1 VNTTQEIQ
9 VNITQKIQVNTT
21 QQNQGNTQE
30 ILFAAMGTEVHLV
43 VVDAD
48 PAVLEL
54 GRKRIHELEALWTRF
69 RDDSE
74 ISRLNSAAAEPV
86 RVSPETMELVRRSL
100 EGWRATS
107 GAFDPTILGD
117 LVALGYNASFERLGE
132 ESPLPLP
139 PRHRGGAAGVVV
151 DRRNQT
157 VRLPQGAAI
166 DPGGIGKGL
175 AADIVAEQ
183 MLDAGAGGVC
193 VNVGGDL
200 RVAGRPPTPAGWT
213 VGVDDPFGGPPLTT
227 LALRDGAI
235 ATSSRLG
242 RTWMRSGVHRHHLL
256 EPMTGKPASTRLA
269 AVTVV
274 AGRGWWAEVLA
285 KAVFLAGLSGGF
297 ALLQQAGAT
306 GLLLDD
312 DRRLFAAPG
321 MEAFLP

>member
-1 VNTTQEIQ
+1 
-9 VNITQKIQVNTT
+9 
-21 QQNQGNTQE
+21 
-30 ILFAAMGTEVHLV
+30 MGTEVHLV
-43 VVDAD
+43 AVGAHPD
-48 PAVLEL
+48 VLEL
-54 GRKRIHELEALWTRF
+54 GRRHIHELEALWTRF
-69 RDDSE
+69 REDSE
-74 ISRLNSAAAEPV
+74 ISRLNGAAPRPV
-86 RVSPETMELVRRSL
+86 RVSPETIELVRRSL

-117 LVALGYNASFERLGE
+117 LVALGYHSSFERLE
-132 ESPLPLP
+132 EEAP
-139 PRHRGGAAGVVV
+139 PPPFPRRRGGAAGVVV
-151 DRRNQT
+151 DQRNQT
-157 VRLPQGAAI
+157 VRLPEGAAI

-175 AADIVAEQ
+175 AADIVAEK
-183 MLDAGAGGVC
+183 MLEAGARGVC

-227 LALRDGAI
+227 LTLQDGAI

-242 RTWMRSGVHRHHLL
+242 RTWMRSGVLRHHLL
-256 EPMTGKPASTRLA
+256 EPATGEPASTRLA

-285 KAVFLAGLSGGF
+285 KAIFLAGPTGGV

-312 DRRLFAAPG
+312 NRRLIAAPG
-321 MEAFLP
+321 MEAFLR

>member
-1 VNTTQEIQ
+1 
-9 VNITQKIQVNTT
+9 
-21 QQNQGNTQE
+21 
-30 ILFAAMGTEVHLV
+30 MGTEVHLV
-43 VVDAD
+43 AVGAHPD
-48 PAVLEL
+48 VLEL
-54 GRKRIHELEALWTRF
+54 GRRHIHELEALWTRF
-69 RDDSE
+69 REDSE
-74 ISRLNSAAAEPV
+74 ISRLNSAAPRPV

-117 LVALGYNASFERLGE
+117 LVALGYHSSFERLGE
-132 ESPLPLP
+132 ESAP
-139 PRHRGGAAGVVV
+139 PPFPRRRGGAAGVVV
-151 DRRNQT
+151 DQRNQT
-157 VRLPQGAAI
+157 VRLPEGAAI

-175 AADIVAEQ
+175 AADIVAEK
-183 MLDAGAGGVC
+183 MLEAGARGVC

-227 LALRDGAI
+227 LSLQEGAI

-242 RTWMRSGVHRHHLL
+242 RTWMRSGVLRHHLL
-256 EPMTGKPASTRLA
+256 EPATGQPASTRLA

-285 KAVFLAGLSGGF
+285 KAIFLAGPSGGV
-297 ALLQQAGAT
+297 ALLEQAGAT

-312 DRRLFAAPG
+312 NRRLIAAPG
-321 MEAFLP
+321 MEAFLR

>member
-1 VNTTQEIQ
+1 
-9 VNITQKIQVNTT
+9 
-21 QQNQGNTQE
+21 
-30 ILFAAMGTEVHLV
+30 MGTEVHLV
-43 VVDAD
+43 AVGAHPD
-48 PAVLEL
+48 VLEL
-54 GRKRIHELEALWTRF
+54 GRRHIHELEALWTRF
-69 RDDSE
+69 REDSE
-74 ISRLNSAAAEPV
+74 ISRLNSAAPRPV
-86 RVSPETMELVRRSL
+86 RVSPETIELVRRSL

-117 LVALGYNASFERLGE
+117 LVALGYHSSFERLAE
-132 ESPLPLP
+132 EAP
-139 PRHRGGAAGVVV
+139 PPPFPRRREGAAGVVV
-151 DRRNQT
+151 DQRNQT
-157 VRLPQGAAI
+157 VRLPEGAAI

-175 AADIVAEQ
+175 AADIVAEK
-183 MLDAGAGGVC
+183 MLEAGARGVC

-227 LALRDGAI
+227 LTLQDGAI

-242 RTWMRSGVHRHHLL
+242 RTWMRSGVLRHHLL
-256 EPMTGKPASTRLA
+256 EPATGEPASTRLA

-285 KAVFLAGLSGGF
+285 KAIFLAGPTGGV

-312 DRRLFAAPG
+312 NRRLTAAPG
-321 MEAFLP
+321 MEAFLR